1 MSVASA
7 LKVQRAINLRR
18 GARLAGSLST
28 LVAADFLTGGSPVT
42 AEAYDRKGVKIEAF
56 ARRKDETL
64 LAFRER
70 VRESARALSGAARVK
85 IGGFA
90 GGPSAACAGLPEGV
104 PGGAIVLPDIPPHTS
119 QLAALDLIR
128 NHRRAALVCGR
139 RWGKTSLLT
148 MLAVDAALAGKSV
161 GVFCP
166 TYKFLGPLFEPIV
179 SALRALPDV
188 RVNRMLGE
196 LRLEGGGAIDF
207 WSLDYTA
214 RAGRGR
220 RYHLA
225 LIDESAHDEGRLT
238 DSFPASIAPAL
249 LDFNGAV
256 VTASTPNGL
265 DGWFHDIVHDQ
276 RHGFA
281 AFHAPTSANPHLPVE
296 AIAGCPGRKS
306 RAKNWTRCLSTP
318 AAQPSSRWRSC
329 LRTASRIATT
339 SRAKASGWRSTATA
353 ARAAPIA
360 TAAPA

>member
-70 VRESARALSGAARVK
+70 VREAARALPGAARVK
-85 IGGFA
+85 IGGLRGWA
-90 GGPSAACAGLPEGV
+90 VSGLRQALPAEGV

-179 SALRALPDV
+179 SALQ
-188 RVNRMLGE
+188 G
-196 LRLEGGGAIDF
+196 
-207 WSLDYTA
+207 
-214 RAGRGR
+214 
-220 RYHLA
+220 
-225 LIDESAHDEGRLT
+225 SA
-238 DSFPASIAPAL
+238 
-249 LDFNGAV
+249 
-256 VTASTPNGL
+256 
-265 DGWFHDIVHDQ
+265 
-276 RHGFA
+276 
-281 AFHAPTSANPHLPVE
+281 
-296 AIAGCPGRKS
+296 
-306 RAKNWTRCLSTP
+306 
-318 AAQPSSRWRSC
+318 
-329 LRTASRIATT
+329 
-339 SRAKASGWRSTATA
+339 
-353 ARAAPIA
+353 
-360 TAAPA
+360 